1 MKCSTTGRPQIGS
14 YRDLDSKEKGQYPSG
29 FITERRPTCIRCLLS
44 IPLER
49 CWHRSSSRFI
59 DHIWSRY
66 CHRGEMDPRAVPLP
80 RLGSRRSKTKC
91 LRHCYSGTRMSSSS
105 RPLGHFTSESCKK
118 PFVLCE
124 PIQHQPH
131 RDTFY
136 LLKNYYRTLLKRRLN
151 MILFS
156 QKCLQQPT
164 WDFLNFRVVCS
175 STLGNIIYSYIHI
188 FAATIILVVSCD
200 EDTV

>member
-59 DHIWSRY
+59 DHIWSWY

-80 RLGSRRSKTKC
+80 RPRVKEVRDKVSQALL
-91 LRHCYSGTRMSSSS
+91 LRHQD
-105 RPLGHFTSESCKK
+105 
-118 PFVLCE
+118 V
-124 PIQHQPH
+124 
-131 RDTFY
+131 
-136 LLKNYYRTLLKRRLN
+136 
-151 MILFS
+151 
-156 QKCLQQPT
+156 LQQPPFGPFHKWELQET
-164 WDFLNFRVVCS
+164 LCSLRAHPTPATSGHFLPPQELLPDPFKETPQHDTVLTKMSTATYLKEVLWDVCS
-175 STLGNIIYSYIHI
+175 SALGNIIYSYIHI
-188 FAATIILVVSCD
+188 FAASIILALSCD
-200 EDTV
+200 ENTVQ